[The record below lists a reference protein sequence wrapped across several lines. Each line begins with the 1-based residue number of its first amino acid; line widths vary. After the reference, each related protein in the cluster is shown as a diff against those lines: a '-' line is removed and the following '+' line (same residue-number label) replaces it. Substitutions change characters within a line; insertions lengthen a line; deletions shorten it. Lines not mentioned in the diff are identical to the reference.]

1 MVSPRLEPLFHSIQL
16 LTVSV
21 RCNFFEILMDEISE
35 VGVFT
40 CKSVPPPPPRR
51 PQKLDGGFISF
62 SPTLFVK
69 DLLFVWP
76 NGISGFSFV
85 HIHIVHITII
95 SVDFSANPDGAGF
108 FEGLTT

>member
-1 MVSPRLEPLFHSIQL
+1 MCL
-16 LTVSV
+16 LGITYPVDNCSDDGHFDGHHP
-21 RCNFFEILMDEISE
+21 CFN
-35 VGVFT
+35 
-40 CKSVPPPPPRR
+40 
-51 PQKLDGGFISF
+51 KLDGGFISF